1 MSRSVAYAVPVGHRE
16 DLLAAARQCLQ
27 ERGYARTT
35 ARELV
40 AASDTNLASIGYHFG
55 SKDAL
60 LSEALS
66 SLFEEWAQRVYDL
79 AIAATEGERD
89 PARLLV
95 ASISAIRAS
104 FEEYRGIAVA
114 CIEAVAQAQH
124 QPELR
129 DRLAAIYRRSR
140 DQATELMASAFT
152 FIDQETART
161 LASFELAVCDGLL
174 VQWLLDPAG
183 TPGPDQ
189 LAASLSAVL
198 SAETVETT

>member
-1 MSRSVAYAVPVGHRE
+1 MGHRE
-16 DLLAAARQCLQ
+16 DLLTAARQCLQ

-40 AASDTNLASIGYHFG
+40 AASGTNLASIGYHFG

-66 SLFEEWAQRVYDL
+66 ALFEEWAQRVYQL
-79 AIAATEGERD
+79 AIEATDGERD

-95 ASISAIRAS
+95 ASVSAIRAS

-129 DRLAAIYRRSR
+129 DRLSAIYRRSR
-140 DQATELMASAFT
+140 EQVTELVASAFT
-152 FIDQETART
+152 FLDADTART

-174 VQWLLDPAG
+174 IQWLLDPDN
-183 TPGPDQ
+183 TPGAEE
-189 LAASLSAVL
+189 LTASLAAVL
-198 SAETVETT
+198 SAQTVKNA